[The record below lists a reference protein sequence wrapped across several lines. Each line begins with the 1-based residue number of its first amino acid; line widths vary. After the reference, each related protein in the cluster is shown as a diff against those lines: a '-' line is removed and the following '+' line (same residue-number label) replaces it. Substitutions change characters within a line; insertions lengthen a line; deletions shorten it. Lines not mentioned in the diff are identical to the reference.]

1 MARSNE
7 DQFERQEE
15 GIVAFI
21 RAAWSVAWLEYK
33 GLKIYSINLWLAA
46 VQEFTVVGVWYF
58 VARFLSPM
66 ADAHVTQFGGHYVTY
81 VLVGVLVNQVGLTA
95 LQSPFKTIAEA
106 FWDKRLE
113 TYRLAIHG
121 IWANIVGRLAWQ
133 VAFST
138 LWQVLAALLLVV
150 TGVLA
155 LGRGIFWP
163 DALLLWGLLILAN
176 VGIGLIG
183 ASLFF
188 LLEVKSGQDPVTWIY
203 QYLIQIVTGLYVPIA
218 VLPKWLAG
226 IGSVLPQTYTFNA
239 MRSTILNGSGFSSI
253 TPDLLGLGTGTVI
266 VVGLGLVM
274 MRWAL
279 ARAERQSGLGV
290 VV

>member
-1 MARSNE
+1 MAFS
-7 DQFERQEE
+7 DKERFLNQQV
-15 GIVAFI
+15 GIVAFV
-21 RAAWSVAWLEYK
+21 RATWSVAWLEYK
-33 GLKIYSINLWLAA
+33 GLKIYPINLWLAA
-46 VQEFTVVGVWYF
+46 AQELSVVGVWYF
-58 VARFLSPM
+58 VARFLSPL
-66 ADAHVTQFGGHYVTY
+66 ADSHVAQFGGNYVTY

-138 LWQVLAALLLVV
+138 LWQLAAASLLVM

-155 LGRGIFWP
+155 LGRGIFWL
-163 DALLLWGLLILAN
+163 DAVLLWGLLILAN
-176 VGIGLIG
+176 VGIGLMG

-188 LLEVKSGQDPVTWIY
+188 LLEVKSGQDPVTWVY
-203 QYLIQIVTGLYVPIA
+203 QYLVQIVTGLYVPVA
-218 VLPKWLAG
+218 VLPKWLALV
-226 IGSVLPQTYTFNA
+226 GSILPQTYTFSA
-239 MRSTILNGSGFSSI
+239 MRATILNGSGFGVVA
-253 TPDLLGLGTGTVI
+253 PDLLGLGVGTVL
-266 VVGLGLVM
+266 VLVLGLGM
-274 MRWAL
+274 MWWAL
-279 ARAERQSGLGV
+279 NRAERQAGLGV